1 MLLTGAQPG
10 AGARPV
16 SGPVSMWRSYR
27 FMQRRVTVIQ
37 QWADP
42 FGQRMVRFRSSD
54 DGPEAEDGMT
64 EAAFLA
70 SAEPLDDA
78 AEFLE

>member
-1 MLLTGAQPG
+1 
-10 AGARPV
+10 
-16 SGPVSMWRSYR
+16 MWRSYR
-27 FMQRRVTVIQ
+27 FMQRSVTVIQ

-70 SAEPLDDA
+70 LAEPLDDA
-78 AEFLE
+78 PGFPE